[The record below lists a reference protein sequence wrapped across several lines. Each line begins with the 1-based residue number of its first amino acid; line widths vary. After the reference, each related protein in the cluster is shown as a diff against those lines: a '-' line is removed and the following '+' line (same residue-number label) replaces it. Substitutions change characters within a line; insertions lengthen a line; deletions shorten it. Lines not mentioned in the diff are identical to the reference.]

1 VVMAEDSLHKDR
13 GFELDLMETKLAR
26 ILKKWIRITK
36 KYDKY
41 LKFAT
46 KVDGQFQSK
55 NVNDINAGKKIEY
68 QKDAQSWSLV

>member
-1 VVMAEDSLHKDR
+1 M
-13 GFELDLMETKLAR
+13 G
-26 ILKKWIRITK
+26 ITK
-36 KYDKY
+36 KINMKY

-68 QKDAQSWSLV
+68 QKDAQS